1 MGLTATLTPD
11 LVRQLIRD
19 QEIPL
24 RSQDRPSPTVAAVF
38 RFGTPVA
45 STIQHHA
52 LLERGMDHARSL
64 IRECESA
71 GRSFPSGLVIVAEQ
85 LSGGRGRFQ
94 RSWHAPVGGLWMTVV
109 LVNTLLPVSSSLY
122 TLATGVAAGE
132 AITTLHPGAHLKWVN
147 DVHVG
152 GRKVCGILC
161 ESLRGQVS
169 GEEYILLGIGIN
181 INNAAFPPEL
191 AGQAA
196 SLKELLGR
204 EVEVAALAG
213 LVLAKLA
220 WYIGLL
226 HHSEQQF
233 LTASD
238 AATLADPELFEQFL
252 AGQRHPLV
260 DNWLALS
267 DTVGRKVRFGYD
279 VQQKPLFDG
288 VVAGIGCCGN
298 LLLRLPDG
306 SQISQNSGEIIYL
319 DC

>member
-1 MGLTATLTPD
+1 MGITANLTPD

-19 QEIPL
+19 EETSL
-24 RSQDRPSPTVAAVF
+24 RCKDRSPSTVAAVL
-38 RFGTPVA
+38 RFGAPVA

-52 LLERGMDHARSL
+52 RLARGMDHARTL
-64 IRECESA
+64 IRECETA
-71 GRSFPSGLVIVAEQ
+71 GRSFPSGLVVVAEQ
-85 LSGGRGRFQ
+85 LSSGRGRFQ
-94 RSWHAPVGGLWMTVV
+94 REWHAPAGGLWMTVV
-109 LVNTLLPVSSSLY
+109 LVNTLLPVSTSLY
-122 TLATGVAAGE
+122 TLATGVAAAE
-132 AITTLHPGAHLKWVN
+132 AIAAVHPGARLKWVN

-181 INNAAFPPEL
+181 INNDSFPPEL
-191 AGQAA
+191 AGKAV
-196 SLKELLGR
+196 SLKQLLGR
-204 EVEVAALAG
+204 TLEVEHLAG
-213 LVLAKLA
+213 LVLAKLV

-226 HHSEQQF
+226 HHEEQQF
-233 LTASD
+233 LAASD
-238 AATLADPELFEQFL
+238 AATLSDPELFEQYL
-252 AGQRHPLV
+252 SGRRHPLV
-260 DNWLALS
+260 ESWLALS

-298 LLLRLPDG
+298 ILLHLPDG

-319 DC
+319 D